1 MWALRPTLMVER
13 SPTMVKHHEERLEKL
28 GANKDLLGLPV
39 GLLEQID
46 RALRDRWQVDFF
58 ETPLGLVDHV
68 AHVATEGAAS
78 RYHAANE
85 RAADN
90 VKRGSSETA
99 VYEAMCDAELLGI
112 VTSSRRAFLIDAI
125 SLAVAVVRELGL
137 PGPILDAGCH
147 AGIACDILAEV
158 VENEIHGI
166 DPVERA
172 IDVARER
179 VGSKANFEVA
189 AIPWV
194 TTIRFDLVL
203 AVDSMP
209 RNLADRAHFLR
220 GLSGVLNDGGV
231 AVIVSQH
238 WANADMQT
246 LRRQLSSCQLG
257 FGLADVVGG
266 YSGAPTQ
273 FSAEGCLVFVKGG
286 KVPPP
291 QRLVAA
297 MESDW
302 GSFRDYANATSTLQ
316 SRKTQAFKRARQ

>member
-1 MWALRPTLMVER
+1 MVTLR
-13 SPTMVKHHEERLEKL
+13 EERLGEL

-39 GLLEQID
+39 ALLEQID

-58 ETPLGLVDHV
+58 ETQLGLAEHV

-78 RYHAANE
+78 RYHTANKK
-85 RAADN
+85 AADN
-90 VKRGSSETA
+90 LKRGGSETA
-99 VYEAMCDAELLGI
+99 VYETMCDAELLGI

-166 DPVERA
+166 DPLERA

-194 TTIRFDLVL
+194 TSKRFDLVL

-209 RNLADRAHFLR
+209 SNIADRAHFLR
-220 GLSGVLNDGGV
+220 GVSGVLNDGGV
-231 AVIVSQH
+231 AVIASQH
-238 WANADMQT
+238 WANVDIQT

-286 KVPPP
+286 KVLPPG
-291 QRLVAA
+291 RLGAA

-302 GSFRDYANATSTLQ
+302 GSFRDYANATNTLR
-316 SRKTQAFKRARQ
+316 SRKTQAFKRAHQSD